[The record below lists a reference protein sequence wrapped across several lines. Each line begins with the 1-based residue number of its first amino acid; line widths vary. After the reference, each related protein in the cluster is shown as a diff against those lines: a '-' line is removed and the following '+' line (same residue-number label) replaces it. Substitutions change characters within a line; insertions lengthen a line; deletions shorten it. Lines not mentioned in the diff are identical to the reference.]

1 VRAVVVFRSNMRGVS
16 VVSASANTWTFTKGE
31 FVCEFVMPNAGRIP
45 EKQLEDALP
54 KQTALK
60 KTQKLAREDPSLLMK
75 MAISS
80 AADSE
85 FAFVAAAIIKPEM
98 SVSDIRGLPGDIWEP
113 LSAAIHK
120 KLGTGL
126 FRYRLQGPGES
137 DGADD
142 GGDGGSD
149 GSDDLAGILGDAA
162 R

>member
-1 VRAVVVFRSNMRGVS
+1 MRGVS
-16 VVSASANTWTFTKGE
+16 VVSASAKTWTFTKGA
-31 FVCEFVMPNAGRIP
+31 FVCEFVMPNAGRIL

-54 KQTALK
+54 RQTALK

-85 FAFVAAAIIKPEM
+85 FAFVAAAILKPEM
-98 SVSDIRGLPGDIWEP
+98 TLADVRGLPGDIWEP

-126 FRYRLQGPGES
+126 FRYQLQGPGEPDS
-137 DGADD
+137 ADD

-149 GSDDLAGILGDAA
+149 GSNDLAGILGDAA